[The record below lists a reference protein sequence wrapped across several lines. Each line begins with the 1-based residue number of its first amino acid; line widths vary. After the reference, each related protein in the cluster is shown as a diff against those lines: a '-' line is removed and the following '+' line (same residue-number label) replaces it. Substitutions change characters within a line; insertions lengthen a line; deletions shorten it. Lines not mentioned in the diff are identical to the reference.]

1 MNLISIIKLVIER
14 VITKQIKRIKVSLLM
29 KRMTLFSSLLNVI
42 PTYLTYFII
51 SIKRKLKMVK
61 YP

>member
-29 KRMTLFSSLLNVI
+29 KRMNLFSSLLNVI